1 MGNNILPKTKV
12 YYIVKHIIKKLSKKE
27 QRELVSFIESYKYR
41 NLLDNNKSK
50 YLFLFSNAYTK
61 LVSKEIIIENT
72 GILEDCW
79 ANFIAVCRKK
89 VDFKRH
95 IAYIAYKYEDEELK
109 STVDK
114 IKKFDDLYNWIYD
127 NKPAILKQYIEMLT
141 GTKEYSTYC
150 INPKLKEYIWKI
162 YRQIN
167 KNEREKWI
175 HLRDK
180 YPQTLYNILEEIE
193 RMFPQFFI
201 V

>member
-1 MGNNILPKTKV
+1 MGNNILSKTKV

-150 INPKLKEYIWKI
+150 INPKLKEYILKI

>member
-1 MGNNILPKTKV
+1 MSKTKV

-150 INPKLKEYIWKI
+150 INPKLKEYILKI

>member
-1 MGNNILPKTKV
+1 MPKTKV

-150 INPKLKEYIWKI
+150 INPKLKEYILKI

>member
-1 MGNNILPKTKV
+1 MPKTKV